1 MNRSTYTAVAENAS
15 AVRQI
20 DAVVLGRC
28 SAYQISIEK
37 SEQSAGSDG
46 RSALP
51 QGTAGRPGVI
61 DALRAGGR
69 ARIGRLGAGWRLRAS
84 PRRRSIRR
92 TNDQISRPA
101 VGRTRC
107 RSILQVGRY
116 SLVMRRLTKRT
127 SYAAYCYT
135 HRTFRGPRGC
145 VSLRVCPCVAQNGW
159 IDRYAV

>member
-46 RSALP
+46 RTELP

-69 ARIGRLGAGWRLRAS
+69 GSGDSGPAGGYGRRLVGVRFAGQTIRLAGRPSVGLG
-84 PRRRSIRR
+84 
-92 TNDQISRPA
+92 
-101 VGRTRC
+101 VGRSFRSAGTR
-107 RSILQVGRY
+107 
-116 SLVMRRLTKRT
+116 
-127 SYAAYCYT
+127 
-135 HRTFRGPRGC
+135 
-145 VSLRVCPCVAQNGW
+145 W
-159 IDRYAV
+159 

>member
-69 ARIGRLGAGWRLRAS
+69 GSGDSGRLAVTGVAS
-84 PRRRSIRR
+84 SAFDSPDKRS
-92 TNDQISRPA
+92 D
-101 VGRTRC
+101 
-107 RSILQVGRY
+107 
-116 SLVMRRLTKRT
+116 
-127 SYAAYCYT
+127 
-135 HRTFRGPRGC
+135 
-145 VSLRVCPCVAQNGW
+145 
-159 IDRYAV
+159 